1 MLLPEHRRRPKGLTD
16 LLPWGALVADGI
28 TVNKDGSLLAGFAY
42 RGPDVDSATP
52 EQLTALARHLNQAFL
67 PLGGDWMLH
76 VDAVR
81 SPAAGYPPPATRRPA
96 PSPTPSPP

>member
-1 MLLPEHRRRPKGLTD
+1 MLVPEHRRKPKGLAD
-16 LLPWGALVADGI
+16 LLTWGAFVAPDI

-42 RGPDVDSATP
+42 RGPDVDSATDH
-52 EQLTALARHLNQAFL
+52 ELTALARHLNQAFL

-81 SPAAGYPPPATRRPA
+81 GAAADQYSPPPRENREQPRPHW
-96 PSPTPSPP
+96 